1 MFRGKFNRIH
11 FIGIGGSGMCGI
23 AEVLLNLGYNV
34 SGSDLKESATT
45 KRLRGLGATLFM
57 GHAAAN
63 VAGADVVVKS
73 TAVPAENPEIRAAEA
88 SHIPVIPRAEMLAE
102 LMRMK
107 YGVAIAGT
115 HGKTTTTSMIA
126 TCLFQAGM
134 DPTVVIG
141 GRLNTLGSSARRGLG
156 EFMVA
161 EADESDGSFMLLP
174 PTVAVVT
181 NIDPEHL
188 DHWGSMEALVDGF
201 AAFASKV
208 PFYGFAALCLDH
220 PVVQG
225 LLPRLRRRVVTYGLS
240 ASAEVR
246 GDNIVFDGM
255 STRFRVWWKD
265 QPLGEI
271 QLGMPG
277 GHNVANALA
286 AIAVGL
292 ELDIPFAQL
301 QAALQGFAGVD
312 RRFSVRAEG
321 PLVGGTSED
330 VVTLIDDYGHHPAE
344 IRATLSA
351 AIGAW
356 PGRRVIAVVQP
367 HRYSRVADLFEDFA
381 RCLNAATHVVV
392 TPLYSAGE
400 APIPGI
406 DHTHLAL
413 RLSELGHRSVYAA
426 DSLDE
431 ATAHLRALLRPGDV
445 VLTLGAGD
453 VNRVLADLASS
464 LIPRTLPGQSP

>member
-1 MFRGKFNRIH
+1 MRH
-11 FIGIGGSGMCGI
+11 
-23 AEVLLNLGYNV
+23 YNV

-57 GHAAAN
+57 GHAAEN

-126 TCLFQAGM
+126 TCHFQAGM

-277 GHNVANALA
+277 GHNTNWVMTLS
-286 AIAVGL
+286 
-292 ELDIPFAQL
+292 FA
-301 QAALQGFAGVD
+301 
-312 RRFSVRAEG
+312 
-321 PLVGGTSED
+321 
-330 VVTLIDDYGHHPAE
+330 
-344 IRATLSA
+344 LSA

-356 PGRRVIAVVQP
+356 PGRRIIAVVQP

-426 DSLDE
+426 DGLDE
-431 ATAHLRALLRPGDV
+431 ATAHLRAMLRPGDV